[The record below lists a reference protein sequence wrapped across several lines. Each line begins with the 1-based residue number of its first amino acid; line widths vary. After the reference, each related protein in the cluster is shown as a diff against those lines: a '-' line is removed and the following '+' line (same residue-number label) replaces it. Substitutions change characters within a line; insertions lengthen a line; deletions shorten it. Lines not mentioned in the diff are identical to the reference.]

1 MIHPYLFI
9 VVVKQWKQYMLLAL
23 LLLCTLVAVWG
34 VYKTLNQSFQIP
46 VAVQDQERS
55 SSSKA
60 LIEHIDDNE
69 FVKIEHVPL
78 DEAYIEERVTRKE
91 AVVSLQIPENYSH
104 KLHSNNLKD
113 ALTLYG
119 KDDFI
124 GDITLEMI
132 SRSLYEQQIP
142 NIVKSHLEDSNQ
154 NTSLKAVNRK
164 LNQETPESKVVHYVI
179 NHSANTSISLSIVF
193 AILLSVSSVQIVLHQ
208 RLKQN
213 SALARLYMFRYSRLK
228 LFSAY
233 AIAHTI
239 ILMILLSV
247 TAVVFQQNLSVMF
260 YLKSLLVF
268 LIYELGVAWLLFK
281 VNTLSHRLFMTLIY
295 ALVMSLIYIF
305 IQL

>member
-1 MIHPYLFI
+1 MIQPYLFI
-9 VVVKQWKQYMLLAL
+9 VVVKQWKQYVLLTIL
-23 LLLCTLVAVWG
+23 LLFTLLAVWG

-55 SSSKA
+55 SSSKK
-60 LIEHIDDNE
+60 LIEGIDNNE

-78 DEAYIEERVTRKE
+78 YEAYIEERVTRKE
-91 AVVSLQIPENYSH
+91 AVVSLQIPENYSD
-104 KLHSNNLKD
+104 KLHSNNLKN

-119 KDDFI
+119 RDDFI

-142 NIVKSHLEDSNQ
+142 NIVKSHLEDNGRDYSL
-154 NTSLKAVNRK
+154 NTVNKK
-164 LNQETPESKVVHYVI
+164 LNQETPESKIAHYVI
-179 NHSANTSISLSIVF
+179 NHSSNTSISLSIVF
-193 AILLSVSSVQIVLHQ
+193 AILLCVSSVQIVLHQ

-213 SALARLYMFRYSRLK
+213 GALARLFMFRYSRLK
-228 LFSAY
+228 LFGTY
-233 AIAHTI
+233 TIAHTI
-239 ILMILLSV
+239 ILMIFLSM
-247 TAVVFQQNLSVMF
+247 TTIVFQQNLSLIF
-260 YLKSLLVF
+260 YVKSLLVI